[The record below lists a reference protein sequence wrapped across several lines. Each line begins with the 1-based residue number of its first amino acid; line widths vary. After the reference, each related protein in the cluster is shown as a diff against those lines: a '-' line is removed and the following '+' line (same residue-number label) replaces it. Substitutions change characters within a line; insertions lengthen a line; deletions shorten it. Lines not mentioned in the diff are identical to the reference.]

1 MNEQEIMKAVNP
13 SYTTGKGC
21 LMLLMA
27 AGEPDAVKLGANIDI
42 SELMRNTNEVKNDSV
57 QNEILGAYRIAHDA
71 RYAVWNRIA
80 QESDCATI
88 VDLPC
93 GYLPHGLAVSRMGKE
108 YYGLELPVVVNE
120 IKSAMETV
128 SDHDATIHYAAVDAT
143 NYASLK
149 QALKD
154 VKGKICIIT
163 DGMLGFFNPSELK
176 EVCTAIRRL
185 LMEYGGSW
193 YTSDA
198 MSVELMALA
207 YEAVWQKDSRVV
219 FDAVIRGGA
228 AKAEID
234 NSINPFISWSYE
246 ERKKLMEEYGFHVR
260 EFSYSEKLP
269 DLRTADADIMRRLR
283 GTLTRMKE
291 WELTVRE
298 ESGVNTRADEF
309 SIKAWQEGE
318 TSWYE
323 ISGRVDTITAP
334 ELLKAFENGEKC
346 EKIIVDAK
354 KMQYISSSGL
364 RVLLMMRKSVRD
376 NECLRV
382 LNCSDEVKEIFE
394 VTGFDSMFVIE

>member
-27 AGEPDAVKLGANIDI
+27 AGEPDAVKLGAKIDL
-42 SELMRNTNEVKNDSV
+42 SELIGNSNKTENDPIR
-57 QNEILGAYRIAHDA
+57 NEILGAYRVAHDA
-71 RYAVWNRIA
+71 RYAVWNRTA
-80 QESDCATI
+80 QESDCTTI

-108 YYGLELPVVVNE
+108 YYGLELPVVINE
-120 IKSAMETV
+120 IKPAMETV
-128 SDHDATIHYAAVDAT
+128 SNQNASIHYAAVDAT
-143 NYASLK
+143 NYESLK

-154 VKGKICIIT
+154 VRGKICIIT

-207 YEAVWQKDSRVV
+207 YEAVWQKDSQVV
-219 FDAVIRGGA
+219 FAAVTRGSA
-228 AKAEID
+228 ASAEID

-246 ERKKLMEEYGFHVR
+246 DRKKLMEEYGFHVR

-269 DLRTADADIMRRLR
+269 DLRTADADMMRRLR

-298 ESGVNTRADEF
+298 ESGVSAKADEF
-309 SIKAWQEGE
+309 SVKTWHEGE
-318 TSWYE
+318 TAWYE

-334 ELLKAFENGEKC
+334 ELLKTFESGEKC
-346 EKIIVDAK
+346 EKIIIDAK
-354 KMQYISSSGL
+354 RMQYISSSGL
-364 RVLLMMRKSVRD
+364 RVLMIMRKSVKD

-382 LNCSDEVKEIFE
+382 LNCSDEVKDIFE

>member
-27 AGEPDAVKLGANIDI
+27 AGEPDAVKLGAKIDL
-42 SELMRNTNEVKNDSV
+42 SELMGNSNKTENDPI
-57 QNEILGAYRIAHDA
+57 QNEILGAYRVAHDA

-108 YYGLELPVVVNE
+108 YYGLELPVVINE
-120 IKSAMETV
+120 IKPAMEMV
-128 SDHDATIHYAAVDAT
+128 SNQKASIHYAAVDAT
-143 NYASLK
+143 NYESLK
-149 QALKD
+149 QALTG
-154 VKGKICIIT
+154 VQGKICIIT

-185 LMEYGGSW
+185 LMEHGGSW

-198 MSVELMALA
+198 MSVELMTLA
-207 YEAVWQKDSRVV
+207 YEAVWQKDSQVV
-219 FDAVIRGGA
+219 YAAVTRGSA

-269 DLRTADADIMRRLR
+269 DLRTADADMMRRLR

-298 ESGVNTRADEF
+298 ESGVSAKADEF
-309 SIKAWQEGE
+309 SVKTWHEGE
-318 TSWYE
+318 TAWYE

-334 ELLKAFENGEKC
+334 ELLKTFESGEKC
-346 EKIIVDAK
+346 EKIIIDAK
-354 KMQYISSSGL
+354 RMQYISSSGL
-364 RVLLMMRKSVRD
+364 RVLMIMRKSVKD

-382 LNCSDEVKEIFE
+382 LNCSDEVKDIFE
-394 VTGFDSMFVIE
+394 VTGFDSLFEIS

>member
-1 MNEQEIMKAVNP
+1 MNEQEMMKAVNP